1 MLDEFEA
8 DFFLIITGVFCFG
21 NWEMVQ
27 KEEEEVERESVFSS
41 FFGVM

>member
-27 KEEEEVERESVFSS
+27 NEEEEERESVFSS